1 MVGWRVAEHAGLASG
16 AVEIVNSF
24 VVRAPID
31 VAWATL
37 TDLPR
42 IAPCLPGATLSGVE
56 GDVYKGHVTVKVG
69 PIVAKFGGQATFL
82 ERDDAGRRA
91 VLKGEGRDAGGKG
104 NASATITAQLE
115 AVDATT
121 TRCSVRTDLTI
132 TGKMAQFGRG
142 ALADVSEKLLAQFVT
157 NLESTVLAGAASSG
171 SAADAAPG
179 AARPAATPGATPG
192 PGVAESAAAQAAA
205 PINLLGASGL
215 SLAMPILKRV
225 APIAIIVALV
235 VAFLVAR

>member
-42 IAPCLPGATLSGVE
+42 IAPCLPGATLSGVD

-91 VLKGEGRDAGGKG
+91 VLKGEGRDSGGKG

-115 AVDATT
+115 AVDAAT

-171 SAADAAPG
+171 PAAD
-179 AARPAATPGATPG
+179 
-192 PGVAESAAAQAAA
+192 AA

-225 APIAIIVALV
+225 APIAILVGLV